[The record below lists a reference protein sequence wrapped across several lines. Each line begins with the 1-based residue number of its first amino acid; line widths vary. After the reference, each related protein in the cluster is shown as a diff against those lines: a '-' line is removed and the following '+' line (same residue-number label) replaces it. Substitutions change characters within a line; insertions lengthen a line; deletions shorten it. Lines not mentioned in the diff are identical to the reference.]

1 MKQPFPHDI
10 RAILSAPGQ
19 GLSLKK
25 IFVATLFLLLG
36 YAVYLFCTYLALL
49 YDGVGFDYIW
59 QSYGMFPL
67 KLFAFD
73 AWLALAIQL
82 IGIALG
88 ILCISLA
95 IMADAAINFE
105 ELRGDYF
112 FSAFDALRLT
122 VRRIPT
128 IVLGY
133 LSIAAFVLLI
143 YILGVLVGLI
153 TRIPFIGEALIGIFY
168 IIPIFIT
175 LAFTV
180 FIIFVAIVGVIL
192 FPVVI
197 AAQKQREVFDGLL
210 QLFSVMIKE
219 PIRFIWYTAVTGV
232 LAKVSSFVM
241 AYLFY
246 RTLQFSRVVLKTGG
260 GGHVE
265 KMFNAAY
272 AQLPLDSSLVTFVT
286 NLFPGI
292 PFGFELARWGFGG
305 AGTNGSVFL
314 AISICLLF
322 VIILGY
328 MISVLSAGMARGYA
342 VIRRMKDDYIIADE
356 EPLLSHEDYANP
368 PLADDENG
376 DT

>member
-10 RAILSAPGQ
+10 RAILSAPGK

-25 IFVATLFLLLG
+25 MFVSSLFLLLG

-73 AWLALAIQL
+73 AWIALAIQL

-88 ILCISLA
+88 ILCVSLA
-95 IMADAAINFE
+95 IMAGAAINFE
-105 ELRGDYF
+105 ELRGDHF
-112 FSAFDALRLT
+112 FSAFDAVRLT
-122 VRRIPT
+122 IRRIPT

-133 LSIAAFVLLI
+133 LSIVAFVAFI
-143 YILGVLVGLI
+143 YILGILVGLI
-153 TRIPFIGEALIGIFY
+153 TRIPFIGELLVGIFY

-180 FIIFVAIVGVIL
+180 FIIFVAVVGIVL

-219 PIRFIWYTAVTGV
+219 PIRFVWYAVVTAV

-246 RTLQFSRVVLKTGG
+246 RTLQFSRVILKTGG
-260 GGHVE
+260 GTHVE
-265 KMFNAAY
+265 RMFNAAY
-272 AQLPLDSSLVTFVT
+272 AQLPLDSPLVVFIT
-286 NLFPGI
+286 NVFPGI
-292 PFGFELARWGFGG
+292 PFGFELTRWGFGG
-305 AGTNGSVFL
+305 PRTAGSVFL
-314 AISICLLF
+314 AISIFLLF

-328 MISVLSAGMARGYA
+328 MISVLSTGMARGYA

-356 EPLLSHEDYANP
+356 EPLVSHEDYANP
-368 PLADDENG
+368 PLADDPN
-376 DT
+376 DHT

>member
-10 RAILSAPGQ
+10 RAVLSAPGN

-25 IFVATLFLLLG
+25 MFASSLFLLLG
-36 YAVYLFCTYLALL
+36 YAVYLCCTYLALL

-59 QSYGMFPL
+59 QSYGMFPF

-73 AWLALAIQL
+73 ARIALAIQL

-88 ILCISLA
+88 TLCVSLA
-95 IMADAAINFE
+95 IMAGAVINFE

-112 FSAFDALRLT
+112 FSTFDAIRLT

-128 IVLGY
+128 LVLGY
-133 LSIAAFVLLI
+133 LSIAGFIAFIYVLGI
-143 YILGVLVGLI
+143 LVGLV
-153 TRIPFIGEALIGIFY
+153 TRIPFIGEVLVGVFY

-180 FIIFVAIVGVIL
+180 FIIFVAVVGIVL

-219 PIRFIWYTAVTGV
+219 PIRFVWYTAVAAA

-246 RTLQFSRVVLKTGG
+246 RTLQLSRVMLKTGG
-260 GGHVE
+260 GTHVE
-265 KMFNAAY
+265 RMFNAAY
-272 AQLPLDSSLVTFVT
+272 AQLPLDSALVAFVT
-286 NLFPGI
+286 NIFPGI
-292 PFGFELARWGFGG
+292 PFGFELTRWGFGG
-305 AGTNGSVFL
+305 AHTAGSVFL
-314 AISICLLF
+314 AISIFLLF
-322 VIILGY
+322 IIILGY
-328 MISVLSAGMARGYA
+328 MISVLSAGTARGYA
-342 VIRRMKDDYIIADE
+342 VIRRMKDDYVIADE
-356 EPLLSHEDYANP
+356 EPLVSHEDYANP
-368 PLADDENG
+368 PLADNQNDQ
-376 DT
+376 T